1 MSYAISSIILYVISI
16 LLIAPMLA
24 KAQSSE
30 QAQKS
35 NKIFFILTALLAMI
49 SHHLSFKETAVPT
62 SEGTSFSLLAVSS
75 MISLVVSLLVTVPA
89 IFRVKTLSFL
99 LPLVYSFA
107 IINLLLTEF
116 LSAQAVQ
123 WHRHVLFHIALS
135 LLTYAVC
142 FIAMLYSMQ
151 LLWLDNKLKQKK
163 MMPSPA
169 IPPLMMVERH
179 FFRVMLTGFILLT
192 ATLISGSFYLLDAP
206 DSSNLHK
213 ALFSFFS
220 WIVFGILLIGH
231 WKYHWRGKRMIIYTI
246 SGMILLTIAYFGSR
260 IML

>member
-1 MSYAISSIILYVISI
+1 MSYAISSIIFYVISI
-16 LLIAPMLA
+16 LLIVPMLA
-24 KAQSSE
+24 KAQSGE

-35 NKIFFILTALLAMI
+35 NKTWFILTALFAMI
-49 SHHLSFKETAVPT
+49 LHHLSFRETAVQT
-62 SEGTSFSLLAVSS
+62 SEGTGYSLLAVNS
-75 MISLVVSLLVTVPA
+75 MISLVIALLVTVPA
-89 IFRVKTLSFL
+89 MFRVKTLAFL

-116 LSAQAVQ
+116 LSGQAVQ
-123 WHRHVLFHIALS
+123 WHRQVLFHIALS

-142 FIAMLYSMQ
+142 FIAMLYSLQ
-151 LLWLDNKLKQKK
+151 LVWLDNKLKQKK
-163 MMPSPA
+163 MLPSPV

-192 ATLISGSFYLLDAP
+192 ATLISGSFYLPDAM

-213 ALFSFFS
+213 ALFSFLS
-220 WIVFGILLIGH
+220 WTVFAVLLIGH

-246 SGMILLTIAYFGSR
+246 SGMILLTVAYFGSR